1 MPLDIDI
8 ELAGTY
14 EMWSA
19 MTHLPLRIEGLA
31 MSGGGEATPFDPIVM
46 PKDRQDAYS
55 IRLGTEW
62 RLLQNTLSLSAGGY
76 YESSAIPNE
85 TLTVDTLDADKY
97 GAGLGIAYQLGNIN
111 LELAYQGILFD
122 ERNVGDESIVHNVNV
137 MEKPQIG
144 ALHENGSTCGYGHL

>member
-1 MPLDIDI
+1 M
-8 ELAGTY
+8 
-14 EMWSA
+14 
-19 MTHLPLRIEGLA
+19 
-31 MSGGGEATPFDPIVM
+31 
-46 PKDRQDAYS
+46 
-55 IRLGTEW
+55 
-62 RLLQNTLSLSAGGY
+62 SAGGY

-144 ALHENGSTCGYGHL
+144 ALHENGSTRVAMGTYNATYHILSVGILGVFGASPEPMPALSPQAVSPEIGTGFENVELEKD

>member
-1 MPLDIDI
+1 
-8 ELAGTY
+8 
-14 EMWSA
+14 MWSA

-31 MSGGGEATPFDPIVM
+31 MSAGGGEATPFDPIVM
-46 PKDRQDAYS
+46 PKDWQDAYS

-111 LELAYQGILFD
+111 LELAYQVFC
-122 ERNVGDESIVHNVNV
+122 STSV
-137 MEKPQIG
+137 M
-144 ALHENGSTCGYGHL
+144 